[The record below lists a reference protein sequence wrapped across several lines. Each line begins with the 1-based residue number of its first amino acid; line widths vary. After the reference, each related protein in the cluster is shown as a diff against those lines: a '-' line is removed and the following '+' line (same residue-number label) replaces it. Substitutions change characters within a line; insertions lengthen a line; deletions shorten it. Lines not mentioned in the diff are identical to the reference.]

1 VLATEIKKVFSN
13 ELTGENFPKRI
24 KEIQGTL
31 KQAII
36 NNSYFFSQ
44 EHTKW
49 KSGKVLNLLD
59 QKMDPAIYLVDKK
72 LLDLLQNFELLAF
85 VNPRNTST
93 ELIKFSKSK
102 YTELPKFK
110 YAPIKINPFELKQ
123 KLSLLRTQDISDI
136 TIRNLYES
144 VINSYFD
151 KIDLL
156 AALGTKSFS
165 TIPCDTLVDLVK
177 KTYLM
182 QSIYF
187 IYLRFRLNLREGLI
201 YRFRIP

>member
-1 VLATEIKKVFSN
+1 
-13 ELTGENFPKRI
+13 
-24 KEIQGTL
+24 
-31 KQAII
+31 
-36 NNSYFFSQ
+36 
-44 EHTKW
+44 
-49 KSGKVLNLLD
+49 
-59 QKMDPAIYLVDKK
+59 MDPAIYLVDKK

-85 VNPRNTST
+85 VNPRNTAT

-102 YTELPKFK
+102 YTEPPKFK

-156 AALGTKSFS
+156 AALGTKKFLYNSMR
-165 TIPCDTLVDLVK
+165 DLVK

-187 IYLRFRLNLREGLI
+187 IYLRFRLNPREGLI
-201 YRFRIP
+201 YRFRMP